1 MSIKL
6 EDLSEAEI
14 EALRLMRAGINTMVN
29 RIPDKT
35 YRDGVGLVTPGM
47 VVYRR
52 LAKKGLCYQTIEEPM
67 EDGFVFT
74 ESMELTPEGLELAY
88 KL

>member
-6 EDLSEAEI
+6 EDLSEAEV
-14 EALRLMRAGINTMVN
+14 EALRLMRTGFNTMVN

-35 YRDGVGLVTPGM
+35 YRDGVGIVTPGM
-47 VVYRR
+47 AVYRR
-52 LAKKGLCYQTIEEPM
+52 LAKKGLCYQTEEEPL

-74 ESMELTPEGLELAY
+74 ESMELTDAGLELAQ

>member
-14 EALRLMRAGINTMVN
+14 EALRLMRAGIHTMVN

-35 YRDGVGLVTPGM
+35 YRDGVGIVTPGM
-47 VVYRR
+47 AVYRR
-52 LAKKGLCYQTIEEPM
+52 LAKKGLCYQTEEEPL

-74 ESMELTPEGLELAY
+74 ESMELTPEGLELAQ